1 MNGSK
6 IQEKY
11 IKPLILP
18 VLEDRQ
24 WFTVN
29 LQMHSQQSL
38 ANLYT
43 KMNHNLRR
51 IAFLKKKNNEN
62 KTYITDAKYDWC
74 ENWTQKLSV
83 ECEGSYHLAISDLV
97 GKA

>member
-1 MNGSK
+1 VNGSK

-38 ANLYT
+38 GNLYT
-43 KMNHNLRR
+43 KMNHKLRR
-51 IAFLKKKNNEN
+51 ISLFKEKK
-62 KTYITDAKYDWC
+62 
-74 ENWTQKLSV
+74 
-83 ECEGSYHLAISDLV
+83 
-97 GKA
+97 